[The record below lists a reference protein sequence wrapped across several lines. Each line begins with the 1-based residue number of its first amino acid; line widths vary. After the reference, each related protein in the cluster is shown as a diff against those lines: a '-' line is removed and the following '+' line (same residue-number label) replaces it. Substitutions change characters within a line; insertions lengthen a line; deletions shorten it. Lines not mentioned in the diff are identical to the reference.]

1 VWLIRKRR
9 GLSCQELVELVTDY
23 LDGALSRA
31 DRARFEAHIDACTNC
46 REYLAQFEQT
56 IAVTG
61 TLREDDV
68 DPAARDALL
77 AQFSEWRNESSSS

>member
-1 VWLIRKRR
+1 MWRRKK

-23 LDGALSRA
+23 LDGALPRA
-31 DRARFEAHIDACTNC
+31 DRARFEAHISACGNC

-56 IAVTG
+56 VAATG
-61 TLREDDV
+61 ALREEDI

-77 AQFSEWRNESSSS
+77 SLFGEWRRDHV